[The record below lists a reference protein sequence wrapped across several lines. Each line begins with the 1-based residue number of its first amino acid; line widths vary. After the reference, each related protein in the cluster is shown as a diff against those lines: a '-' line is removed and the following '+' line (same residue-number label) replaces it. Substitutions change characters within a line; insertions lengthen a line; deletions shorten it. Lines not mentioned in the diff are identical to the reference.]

1 MDLRSFVSETLVSIA
16 EGVALARRQ
25 RIDSPAPGCPT
36 RPLLT
41 PAPDTLPDSAL
52 TEVRFDIA
60 LTVADEAGRS
70 GSRKAGLNIR
80 LAEGSL
86 GSETASRK
94 RDEIVSR
101 IAFAV
106 PLRLPTEAGPGPIG
120 RLESCDQGDAMTV
133 DAICVPAQ
141 TAETKQAAE

>member
-16 EGVALARRQ
+16 EGVALARRH
-25 RIDSPAPGCPT
+25 RIDSAAAGWPA
-36 RPLLT
+36 RPLL
-41 PAPDTLPDSAL
+41 PAAPDTLPDSAM

-60 LTVADEAGRS
+60 LTVSEEAGRS

-94 RDEIVSR
+94 SDETVSR

-106 PLRLPTEAGPGPIG
+106 PLRLPAAAGPGPIV
-120 RLESCDQGDAMTV
+120 RLESWDLAT
-133 DAICVPAQ
+133 
-141 TAETKQAAE
+141 E